1 LKAAKPPRGPLPPS
15 SAADSP
21 TYRFAKRARIQGV
34 VILEC
39 VINPQGR
46 VENVKVLRGPA
57 TSNRYCFR

>member
-1 LKAAKPPRGPLPPS
+1 
-15 SAADSP
+15 
-21 TYRFAKRARIQGV
+21 V